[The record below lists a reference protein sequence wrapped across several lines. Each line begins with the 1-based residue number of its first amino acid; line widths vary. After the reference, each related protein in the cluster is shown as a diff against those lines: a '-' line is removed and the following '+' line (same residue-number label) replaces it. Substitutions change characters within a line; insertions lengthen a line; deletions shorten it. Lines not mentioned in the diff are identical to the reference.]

1 MSRAGR
7 TLLLIAGVLTAPA
20 VHADFLDW
28 WLTPDQQGQRLLEQ
42 GDAAEA
48 AKRFTTP
55 DRIGA
60 ALYAARDFEG
70 AAAVFGRQRGPE
82 GAYNRGNALVLLG
95 RYDEAIASYDA
106 ALEDR
111 PDWDAARENRA
122 IAVAR
127 KAALSPPNDGSEG
140 TDGMLGADETVI
152 DDSPENAGKGQDV
165 EIQAQEQGGDEAA
178 LRAMWLRRVQT
189 DPADFLQAK
198 FNNQLRNREAR
209 PDDSPGEGG

>member
-7 TLLLIAGVLTAPA
+7 VLLLIAGVLTAPA
-20 VHADFLDW
+20 VHAGFLDW
-28 WLTPDQQGQRLLEQ
+28 WLTPDQQGQRLLERGEYAQ
-42 GDAAEA
+42 A

-70 AAAVFGRQRGPE
+70 AAAAFGRQRGPV
-82 GAYNRGNALVLLG
+82 GAYNRGNALVFLG
-95 RYDEAIASYDA
+95 RYDDAIASYDA
-106 ALEDR
+106 ALEAR
-111 PDWDAARENRA
+111 PDWNAARENRA
-122 IAVAR
+122 LAVAR

-140 TDGMLGADETVI
+140 TDGMLGADEVVI
-152 DDSPENAGKGQDV
+152 DDNPENAGKGQDV
-165 EIQAQEQGGDEAA
+165 ELQAQEAGGDEAA

-189 DPADFLQAK
+189 DPADFLLAK
-198 FNNQLRNREAR
+198 FNNQLRNREAL